1 MIKLIASD
9 MDGTLL
15 DPDGKLPTNFHETL
29 TELNNRD
36 VQFIVASGRP
46 YKTLRENFKPIS
58 DNLYFICDNGSYVVE
73 KGNIIN
79 VSIIDKTLV
88 NKVITLSEGFK
99 DINVIL
105 CGLNGTYHTRLNDGV
120 SIEVKKYYL
129 DLIEVNDLLA
139 VDDDIFK
146 ITIYDKKV
154 SAKNSYKF
162 LEPEIKTD
170 LAVVVSGEHWLDIN
184 NPEISKGAALE
195 VIQKRDNITSCET
208 MVFGDNFNDVS
219 MLKKAHYSFVM
230 ENATE
235 KMKDY
240 GNYIAKS
247 NSENGVIH
255 AINKYVLI

>member
-15 DPDGKLPTNFHETL
+15 DENGNLPIGFHNTL
-29 TELNNRD
+29 KELDKRK

-46 YKTLRENFKPIS
+46 YKTLRENFKPVS
-58 DNLYFICDNGSYVVE
+58 DDLYFICDNGSYVVE
-73 KGNIIN
+73 KGTVLNI
-79 VSIIDKTLV
+79 SIIDKLLV
-88 NKVITLSEGFK
+88 NEVIALSENIK
-99 DINVIL
+99 EINVML
-105 CGLNGTYHTRLNDGV
+105 CGTKGTYHTTLNEGISD
-120 SIEVKKYYL
+120 EVKKYYL
-129 DLIEVNDLLA
+129 DLIEVKNLLD

-146 ITIYDKKV
+146 ITIYDKKI
-154 SAKNSYKF
+154 SAENSYKSLNAEF
-162 LEPEIKTD
+162 EKD

-184 NPEISKGAALE
+184 NKDISKGAALE
-195 VIQKRDNITSCET
+195 VIQKRDNISFCET

-219 MLKKAHYSFVM
+219 MLEKAHYSFVM

-235 KMKDY
+235 KMKTY